1 MIDIINPKVKPQKML
16 AVDKIKVFKSDIFEV
31 VDKISFDSP
40 CYMCAKMRRG
50 YLYNKAKE
58 LGCNKIA
65 LGHHFNDVIET
76 TLLSMFYGSEVK
88 TMMPKLHS
96 DNFEGLELIRPLY
109 LVEEDS
115 IISWKNYNKLTFI
128 NCACRFTESVTLT
141 NNSNSVSKRKE
152 IKELIKELK
161 KINNVR
167 RYLVNDAIINK
178 IATTK
183 NPQNI
188 LGIVKMLDHNITNLL
203 PIIKGNKTKLIMLDD
218 VNDPGNLGTI
228 IRTAAGLGYDG
239 IIMSPNTVDL
249 YNEKVIRS
257 TQGVMFKIP
266 IIKANLQEVIKMLK
280 KEKVFCIGTALTNAK
295 DVKHITKKDKFAICL
310 GNEAKGISKEVLDN
324 MDENVKIAMNN
335 DVESLNVSIAAGII
349 MYEMME

>member
-1 MIDIINPKVKPQKML
+1 MQNNIINITSTSNETIKYFISL
-16 AVDKIKVFKSDIFEV
+16 NDKKTR
-31 VDKISFDSP
+31 
-40 CYMCAKMRRG
+40 MNAKRFIVEG
-50 YLYNKAKE
+50 YHLVNEASKT
-58 LGCNKIA
+58 N
-65 LGHHFNDVIET
+65 
-76 TLLSMFYGSEVK
+76 LLEA
-88 TMMPKLHS
+88 
-96 DNFEGLELIRPLY
+96 
-109 LVEEDS
+109 
-115 IISWKNYNKLTFI
+115 IISTD
-128 NCACRFTESVTLT
+128 E
-141 NNSNSVSKRKE
+141 
-152 IKELIKELK
+152 KELK
-161 KINNVR
+161 KINNVK

-188 LGIVKMLDHNITNLL
+188 LGIVKMLDHNITNLV
-203 PIIKGNKTKLIMLDD
+203 PIIKENKTKLIMLDD

-266 IIKANLQEVIKMLK
+266 IIKANLQEVIKLLK

-324 MDENVKIAMNN
+324 MDENVRIAMNN

-349 MYEMME
+349 MYEMMD

>member
-1 MIDIINPKVKPQKML
+1 MQNNIINITSTSNETIKYFISL
-16 AVDKIKVFKSDIFEV
+16 NDKKTR
-31 VDKISFDSP
+31 
-40 CYMCAKMRRG
+40 MNAKRFIVEG
-50 YLYNKAKE
+50 YHLVNEASKT
-58 LGCNKIA
+58 N
-65 LGHHFNDVIET
+65 
-76 TLLSMFYGSEVK
+76 LLEA
-88 TMMPKLHS
+88 
-96 DNFEGLELIRPLY
+96 
-109 LVEEDS
+109 
-115 IISWKNYNKLTFI
+115 IISTD
-128 NCACRFTESVTLT
+128 E
-141 NNSNSVSKRKE
+141 
-152 IKELIKELK
+152 KELK

-266 IIKANLQEVIKMLK
+266 IMKANLQEVIKLLK

>member
-1 MIDIINPKVKPQKML
+1 MQNNIINITSKSNETIKYFISL
-16 AVDKIKVFKSDIFEV
+16 NDKKTR
-31 VDKISFDSP
+31 
-40 CYMCAKMRRG
+40 MNAKRFIVEG
-50 YLYNKAKE
+50 YHLVNEASKT
-58 LGCNKIA
+58 N
-65 LGHHFNDVIET
+65 
-76 TLLSMFYGSEVK
+76 LLEA
-88 TMMPKLHS
+88 
-96 DNFEGLELIRPLY
+96 
-109 LVEEDS
+109 
-115 IISWKNYNKLTFI
+115 IISTD
-128 NCACRFTESVTLT
+128 E
-141 NNSNSVSKRKE
+141 
-152 IKELIKELK
+152 KELK

>member
-1 MIDIINPKVKPQKML
+1 MQNNIINITSTSNETIKYFISL
-16 AVDKIKVFKSDIFEV
+16 NDKKTR
-31 VDKISFDSP
+31 
-40 CYMCAKMRRG
+40 MNAKRFIVEG
-50 YLYNKAKE
+50 YHLVNEASKT
-58 LGCNKIA
+58 N
-65 LGHHFNDVIET
+65 
-76 TLLSMFYGSEVK
+76 LLEA
-88 TMMPKLHS
+88 
-96 DNFEGLELIRPLY
+96 
-109 LVEEDS
+109 
-115 IISWKNYNKLTFI
+115 IISTD
-128 NCACRFTESVTLT
+128 E
-141 NNSNSVSKRKE
+141 
-152 IKELIKELK
+152 KELK
-161 KINNVR
+161 KINNVK

-266 IIKANLQEVIKMLK
+266 IIKANLQEVIKLLK

-295 DVKHITKKDKFAICL
+295 DVKHITKKNKFAICL
-310 GNEAKGISKEVLDN
+310 GNEAKGISKEVLDS
-324 MDENVKIAMNN
+324 MDENVRIAMKN

>member
-1 MIDIINPKVKPQKML
+1 MQNNIINITSTSNETIKYFISL
-16 AVDKIKVFKSDIFEV
+16 NDKKTR
-31 VDKISFDSP
+31 
-40 CYMCAKMRRG
+40 MNAKRFIIEG
-50 YLYNKAKE
+50 YHLVNEASKT
-58 LGCNKIA
+58 N
-65 LGHHFNDVIET
+65 
-76 TLLSMFYGSEVK
+76 LLEA
-88 TMMPKLHS
+88 
-96 DNFEGLELIRPLY
+96 
-109 LVEEDS
+109 
-115 IISWKNYNKLTFI
+115 IISTD
-128 NCACRFTESVTLT
+128 E
-141 NNSNSVSKRKE
+141 
-152 IKELIKELK
+152 KELK
-161 KINNVR
+161 KINNVK

-188 LGIVKMLDHNITNLL
+188 LGIVKMLDHNITNLV
-203 PIIKGNKTKLIMLDD
+203 PIIKENKTKLIMLDD

-324 MDENVKIAMNN
+324 MDENVKIAMKN

>member
-1 MIDIINPKVKPQKML
+1 MQNNIINITSTSNETIKYFISL
-16 AVDKIKVFKSDIFEV
+16 NDKKTR
-31 VDKISFDSP
+31 
-40 CYMCAKMRRG
+40 MNAKRFIVEG
-50 YLYNKAKE
+50 YHLVNEASKT
-58 LGCNKIA
+58 N
-65 LGHHFNDVIET
+65 
-76 TLLSMFYGSEVK
+76 LLEA
-88 TMMPKLHS
+88 
-96 DNFEGLELIRPLY
+96 
-109 LVEEDS
+109 
-115 IISWKNYNKLTFI
+115 IISTD
-128 NCACRFTESVTLT
+128 E
-141 NNSNSVSKRKE
+141 
-152 IKELIKELK
+152 KELK
-161 KINNVR
+161 KINNVK

-203 PIIKGNKTKLIMLDD
+203 PIIKGNKTKLVMLDD

-266 IIKANLQEVIKMLK
+266 IIKANLQEVIKLLK

-324 MDENVKIAMNN
+324 MDENVKIAMKN

>member
-1 MIDIINPKVKPQKML
+1 MQNNIINITSTSNETIKYFISL
-16 AVDKIKVFKSDIFEV
+16 NDKKTR
-31 VDKISFDSP
+31 
-40 CYMCAKMRRG
+40 MNAKRFIVEG
-50 YLYNKAKE
+50 YHLVNEASKT
-58 LGCNKIA
+58 N
-65 LGHHFNDVIET
+65 
-76 TLLSMFYGSEVK
+76 LLEA
-88 TMMPKLHS
+88 
-96 DNFEGLELIRPLY
+96 
-109 LVEEDS
+109 
-115 IISWKNYNKLTFI
+115 IISTD
-128 NCACRFTESVTLT
+128 E
-141 NNSNSVSKRKE
+141 
-152 IKELIKELK
+152 KELK
-161 KINNVR
+161 KINNVK

-310 GNEAKGISKEVLDN
+310 GNEAKGISKEVLDS

>member
-1 MIDIINPKVKPQKML
+1 MQNNIINITSTSNETIKYFISL
-16 AVDKIKVFKSDIFEV
+16 NDKKTR
-31 VDKISFDSP
+31 
-40 CYMCAKMRRG
+40 MNAKRFIVEG
-50 YLYNKAKE
+50 YHLVNEASKT
-58 LGCNKIA
+58 N
-65 LGHHFNDVIET
+65 
-76 TLLSMFYGSEVK
+76 LLEA
-88 TMMPKLHS
+88 
-96 DNFEGLELIRPLY
+96 
-109 LVEEDS
+109 
-115 IISWKNYNKLTFI
+115 IISTD
-128 NCACRFTESVTLT
+128 E
-141 NNSNSVSKRKE
+141 
-152 IKELIKELK
+152 KELK
-161 KINNVR
+161 KINNVK

-266 IIKANLQEVIKMLK
+266 IIKANLQEIIKLLK

-295 DVKHITKKDKFAICL
+295 DVKHIAKKDKFAICL

-324 MDENVKIAMNN
+324 MDENVKIAMKN

>member
-1 MIDIINPKVKPQKML
+1 MQNNIINITSTSNETIKYFISL
-16 AVDKIKVFKSDIFEV
+16 NDKKTR
-31 VDKISFDSP
+31 
-40 CYMCAKMRRG
+40 MNAKRFIVEG
-50 YLYNKAKE
+50 YHLVNEASKT
-58 LGCNKIA
+58 N
-65 LGHHFNDVIET
+65 
-76 TLLSMFYGSEVK
+76 LLEA
-88 TMMPKLHS
+88 
-96 DNFEGLELIRPLY
+96 
-109 LVEEDS
+109 
-115 IISWKNYNKLTFI
+115 IISTD
-128 NCACRFTESVTLT
+128 E
-141 NNSNSVSKRKE
+141 
-152 IKELIKELK
+152 KELK
-161 KINNVR
+161 KINNVK

-310 GNEAKGISKEVLDN
+310 GNEAKGISKEVLDS
-324 MDENVKIAMNN
+324 MDENAKIAMNN

>member
-1 MIDIINPKVKPQKML
+1 MQNNIINITSTSNETIKYFISL
-16 AVDKIKVFKSDIFEV
+16 NDKKTR
-31 VDKISFDSP
+31 
-40 CYMCAKMRRG
+40 MNAKRFIVEG
-50 YLYNKAKE
+50 YHLVNEASKT
-58 LGCNKIA
+58 N
-65 LGHHFNDVIET
+65 
-76 TLLSMFYGSEVK
+76 LLEA
-88 TMMPKLHS
+88 
-96 DNFEGLELIRPLY
+96 
-109 LVEEDS
+109 
-115 IISWKNYNKLTFI
+115 IISTD
-128 NCACRFTESVTLT
+128 E
-141 NNSNSVSKRKE
+141 
-152 IKELIKELK
+152 KELK
-161 KINNVR
+161 KINNVK

-188 LGIVKMLDHNITNLL
+188 LGIVKMLDHNITNLV

-266 IIKANLQEVIKMLK
+266 IIKANLQEVIKLLK

-324 MDENVKIAMNN
+324 MDENVRIAMKN

>member
-1 MIDIINPKVKPQKML
+1 MQNNIINITSTSNETIKYFISLNDKKTRMNAKRFIVEGYHL
-16 AVDKIKVFKSDIFEV
+16 VDEASKT
-31 VDKISFDSP
+31 
-40 CYMCAKMRRG
+40 
-50 YLYNKAKE
+50 N
-58 LGCNKIA
+58 
-65 LGHHFNDVIET
+65 
-76 TLLSMFYGSEVK
+76 LLEA
-88 TMMPKLHS
+88 
-96 DNFEGLELIRPLY
+96 
-109 LVEEDS
+109 
-115 IISWKNYNKLTFI
+115 IISTD
-128 NCACRFTESVTLT
+128 E
-141 NNSNSVSKRKE
+141 
-152 IKELIKELK
+152 KELK
-161 KINNVR
+161 KINNVK

-188 LGIVKMLDHNITNLL
+188 LGIVKMLDHNITNLV
-203 PIIKGNKTKLIMLDD
+203 PIIKENKTKLIMLDD

-266 IIKANLQEVIKMLK
+266 IIKANLQEVIKLLK

-349 MYEMME
+349 MYEMMETNY

>member
-1 MIDIINPKVKPQKML
+1 MQNNIINITSTSNETIKYFISLNDKKTRMNAKRFIVEGYHL
-16 AVDKIKVFKSDIFEV
+16 VDEASKT
-31 VDKISFDSP
+31 
-40 CYMCAKMRRG
+40 
-50 YLYNKAKE
+50 N
-58 LGCNKIA
+58 
-65 LGHHFNDVIET
+65 
-76 TLLSMFYGSEVK
+76 LLEA
-88 TMMPKLHS
+88 
-96 DNFEGLELIRPLY
+96 
-109 LVEEDS
+109 
-115 IISWKNYNKLTFI
+115 IISTD
-128 NCACRFTESVTLT
+128 E
-141 NNSNSVSKRKE
+141 
-152 IKELIKELK
+152 KELK

>member
-1 MIDIINPKVKPQKML
+1 MQNNIINITSTSNETIKYFISL
-16 AVDKIKVFKSDIFEV
+16 NDKKTR
-31 VDKISFDSP
+31 
-40 CYMCAKMRRG
+40 MNAKRFIVEG
-50 YLYNKAKE
+50 YHLVNEASKT
-58 LGCNKIA
+58 N
-65 LGHHFNDVIET
+65 
-76 TLLSMFYGSEVK
+76 LLEA
-88 TMMPKLHS
+88 
-96 DNFEGLELIRPLY
+96 
-109 LVEEDS
+109 
-115 IISWKNYNKLTFI
+115 IISTD
-128 NCACRFTESVTLT
+128 E
-141 NNSNSVSKRKE
+141 
-152 IKELIKELK
+152 KELK
-161 KINNVR
+161 KINNVK

-188 LGIVKMLDHNITNLL
+188 LGIVKMLDHNIANLL

-266 IIKANLQEVIKMLK
+266 IIKANLQEVIKLLK

-349 MYEMME
+349 MYELME

>member
-1 MIDIINPKVKPQKML
+1 MQNNIINITSTSNETIKYFISL
-16 AVDKIKVFKSDIFEV
+16 NDKKTR
-31 VDKISFDSP
+31 
-40 CYMCAKMRRG
+40 MNAKRFIVEG
-50 YLYNKAKE
+50 YHLVNEASKT
-58 LGCNKIA
+58 N
-65 LGHHFNDVIET
+65 
-76 TLLSMFYGSEVK
+76 LLEA
-88 TMMPKLHS
+88 
-96 DNFEGLELIRPLY
+96 
-109 LVEEDS
+109 
-115 IISWKNYNKLTFI
+115 IISTD
-128 NCACRFTESVTLT
+128 E
-141 NNSNSVSKRKE
+141 
-152 IKELIKELK
+152 KELK

-349 MYEMME
+349 MYEMMETNY

>member
-1 MIDIINPKVKPQKML
+1 MQNNIINITSTSSETIKYFISL
-16 AVDKIKVFKSDIFEV
+16 NDKKTR
-31 VDKISFDSP
+31 
-40 CYMCAKMRRG
+40 MNAKRFIVEG
-50 YLYNKAKE
+50 YHLVNEASKT
-58 LGCNKIA
+58 N
-65 LGHHFNDVIET
+65 
-76 TLLSMFYGSEVK
+76 LLEA
-88 TMMPKLHS
+88 
-96 DNFEGLELIRPLY
+96 
-109 LVEEDS
+109 
-115 IISWKNYNKLTFI
+115 IISTD
-128 NCACRFTESVTLT
+128 E
-141 NNSNSVSKRKE
+141 
-152 IKELIKELK
+152 KELK
-161 KINNVR
+161 KINNVK

-266 IIKANLQEVIKMLK
+266 IIKANLQEIIKLLK

-324 MDENVKIAMNN
+324 MDENVRIAMKN

>member
-1 MIDIINPKVKPQKML
+1 MQNNIINITSTSNETIKYFISLNDKKTRMNAKRFIVEGYHL
-16 AVDKIKVFKSDIFEV
+16 VDEASKT
-31 VDKISFDSP
+31 
-40 CYMCAKMRRG
+40 
-50 YLYNKAKE
+50 N
-58 LGCNKIA
+58 
-65 LGHHFNDVIET
+65 
-76 TLLSMFYGSEVK
+76 LLEA
-88 TMMPKLHS
+88 
-96 DNFEGLELIRPLY
+96 
-109 LVEEDS
+109 
-115 IISWKNYNKLTFI
+115 IISTD
-128 NCACRFTESVTLT
+128 E
-141 NNSNSVSKRKE
+141 
-152 IKELIKELK
+152 KELK
-161 KINNVR
+161 KINNVK

-188 LGIVKMLDHNITNLL
+188 LGIVKMLDHNITNLV
-203 PIIKGNKTKLIMLDD
+203 PIIKENKTKLIMLDD

-266 IIKANLQEVIKMLK
+266 IIKANLQEVIKLLK

-349 MYEMME
+349 MYEIME

>member
-1 MIDIINPKVKPQKML
+1 MQNNIINITSTSNETIKYFISL
-16 AVDKIKVFKSDIFEV
+16 NDKKTR
-31 VDKISFDSP
+31 
-40 CYMCAKMRRG
+40 MNAKRFIVEG
-50 YLYNKAKE
+50 YHLVNEASKT
-58 LGCNKIA
+58 N
-65 LGHHFNDVIET
+65 
-76 TLLSMFYGSEVK
+76 LLEA
-88 TMMPKLHS
+88 
-96 DNFEGLELIRPLY
+96 
-109 LVEEDS
+109 
-115 IISWKNYNKLTFI
+115 IISTD
-128 NCACRFTESVTLT
+128 E
-141 NNSNSVSKRKE
+141 
-152 IKELIKELK
+152 KELK
-161 KINNVR
+161 KINNVK

-188 LGIVKMLDHNITNLL
+188 LGIVKMLDHNITNLV
-203 PIIKGNKTKLIMLDD
+203 PIIKENKTKLIMLDD

>member
-1 MIDIINPKVKPQKML
+1 MQNNIINITSTSNETIKYFISL
-16 AVDKIKVFKSDIFEV
+16 NDKKTR
-31 VDKISFDSP
+31 
-40 CYMCAKMRRG
+40 MNAKRFIVEG
-50 YLYNKAKE
+50 YHLVNEASKT
-58 LGCNKIA
+58 N
-65 LGHHFNDVIET
+65 
-76 TLLSMFYGSEVK
+76 LLEA
-88 TMMPKLHS
+88 
-96 DNFEGLELIRPLY
+96 
-109 LVEEDS
+109 
-115 IISWKNYNKLTFI
+115 IISTD
-128 NCACRFTESVTLT
+128 E
-141 NNSNSVSKRKE
+141 
-152 IKELIKELK
+152 KELK
-161 KINNVR
+161 KINNVK

-324 MDENVKIAMNN
+324 MDENVRIAMKN

>member
-1 MIDIINPKVKPQKML
+1 MQNNIINITSTSNETIKYFISL
-16 AVDKIKVFKSDIFEV
+16 NDKKTR
-31 VDKISFDSP
+31 
-40 CYMCAKMRRG
+40 MNAKRFIVEG
-50 YLYNKAKE
+50 YHLVNEASKT
-58 LGCNKIA
+58 N
-65 LGHHFNDVIET
+65 
-76 TLLSMFYGSEVK
+76 LLEA
-88 TMMPKLHS
+88 
-96 DNFEGLELIRPLY
+96 
-109 LVEEDS
+109 
-115 IISWKNYNKLTFI
+115 IISTD
-128 NCACRFTESVTLT
+128 E
-141 NNSNSVSKRKE
+141 
-152 IKELIKELK
+152 KELK
-161 KINNVR
+161 KINNVK

-203 PIIKGNKTKLIMLDD
+203 PIIKGNKTKRIMLDD

-266 IIKANLQEVIKMLK
+266 IIKANLQEIIKLLK

-324 MDENVKIAMNN
+324 MDENVKIAMKN

>member
-1 MIDIINPKVKPQKML
+1 MQNNIINITSTSNETIKYFISLNDKKTRMNAKRFIVEGYHLVNEASKTNL
-16 AVDKIKVFKSDIFEV
+16 LEAVISSDE
-31 VDKISFDSP
+31 
-40 CYMCAKMRRG
+40 
-50 YLYNKAKE
+50 
-58 LGCNKIA
+58 
-65 LGHHFNDVIET
+65 
-76 TLLSMFYGSEVK
+76 
-88 TMMPKLHS
+88 
-96 DNFEGLELIRPLY
+96 
-109 LVEEDS
+109 
-115 IISWKNYNKLTFI
+115 
-128 NCACRFTESVTLT
+128 
-141 NNSNSVSKRKE
+141 
-152 IKELIKELK
+152 KELK
-161 KINNVR
+161 KINNVK
-167 RYLVNDAIINK
+167 RYLVSDAIINK

-188 LGIVKMLDHNITNLL
+188 LGIVKMLDHNITNLV
-203 PIIKGNKTKLIMLDD
+203 PIIKENKTKLIMLDD

-266 IIKANLQEVIKMLK
+266 IIKANLQEVIKLLK

-324 MDENVKIAMNN
+324 MDENVKIAMKN

>member
-1 MIDIINPKVKPQKML
+1 MQNNIINITSISNETIKYFISL
-16 AVDKIKVFKSDIFEV
+16 NDKKTR
-31 VDKISFDSP
+31 
-40 CYMCAKMRRG
+40 MNAKRFIVEG
-50 YLYNKAKE
+50 YHLVNEASKT
-58 LGCNKIA
+58 N
-65 LGHHFNDVIET
+65 
-76 TLLSMFYGSEVK
+76 LLEA
-88 TMMPKLHS
+88 
-96 DNFEGLELIRPLY
+96 
-109 LVEEDS
+109 
-115 IISWKNYNKLTFI
+115 IISTD
-128 NCACRFTESVTLT
+128 E
-141 NNSNSVSKRKE
+141 
-152 IKELIKELK
+152 KELK
-161 KINNVR
+161 KINNVK

-188 LGIVKMLDHNITNLL
+188 LGIVKMLDHNITNLV
-203 PIIKGNKTKLIMLDD
+203 PIIKENKTKLIMLDD

-266 IIKANLQEVIKMLK
+266 IIKANLQEVIKLLK

-324 MDENVKIAMNN
+324 MDENVRIAMKN

>member
-1 MIDIINPKVKPQKML
+1 MQNNIINITSTSNETIKYFISL
-16 AVDKIKVFKSDIFEV
+16 NDKKTR
-31 VDKISFDSP
+31 
-40 CYMCAKMRRG
+40 MNAKRFIVEG
-50 YLYNKAKE
+50 YHLVNEASKT
-58 LGCNKIA
+58 N
-65 LGHHFNDVIET
+65 
-76 TLLSMFYGSEVK
+76 LLEA
-88 TMMPKLHS
+88 
-96 DNFEGLELIRPLY
+96 
-109 LVEEDS
+109 
-115 IISWKNYNKLTFI
+115 IISTD
-128 NCACRFTESVTLT
+128 E
-141 NNSNSVSKRKE
+141 
-152 IKELIKELK
+152 KELK

>member
-1 MIDIINPKVKPQKML
+1 MQNNIINITSTSNETIKYFISLNDKKTRMNAKRFIVEGYHLVNEASKTNL
-16 AVDKIKVFKSDIFEV
+16 LEAVISSDE
-31 VDKISFDSP
+31 
-40 CYMCAKMRRG
+40 
-50 YLYNKAKE
+50 
-58 LGCNKIA
+58 
-65 LGHHFNDVIET
+65 
-76 TLLSMFYGSEVK
+76 
-88 TMMPKLHS
+88 
-96 DNFEGLELIRPLY
+96 
-109 LVEEDS
+109 
-115 IISWKNYNKLTFI
+115 
-128 NCACRFTESVTLT
+128 
-141 NNSNSVSKRKE
+141 
-152 IKELIKELK
+152 KELK
-161 KINNVR
+161 KINNVK
-167 RYLVNDAIINK
+167 RYLVSDAIINK

-188 LGIVKMLDHNITNLL
+188 LGIVKMLDHNITNLV
-203 PIIKGNKTKLIMLDD
+203 PIIKENKTKLIMLDD

-266 IIKANLQEVIKMLK
+266 IIKANLQEVIKLLK

-310 GNEAKGISKEVLDN
+310 GNEAKGISKEVLDS
-324 MDENVKIAMNN
+324 MDENVRIAMKN

>member
-1 MIDIINPKVKPQKML
+1 MQNNIINITSTSNETIKYFISL
-16 AVDKIKVFKSDIFEV
+16 NDKKTR
-31 VDKISFDSP
+31 
-40 CYMCAKMRRG
+40 MNAKRFIVEG
-50 YLYNKAKE
+50 YHLVNEASKT
-58 LGCNKIA
+58 N
-65 LGHHFNDVIET
+65 
-76 TLLSMFYGSEVK
+76 LLEA
-88 TMMPKLHS
+88 
-96 DNFEGLELIRPLY
+96 
-109 LVEEDS
+109 
-115 IISWKNYNKLTFI
+115 IISTD
-128 NCACRFTESVTLT
+128 E
-141 NNSNSVSKRKE
+141 
-152 IKELIKELK
+152 KELK

-203 PIIKGNKTKLIMLDD
+203 PIIKENKTKLIMLDD

>member
-1 MIDIINPKVKPQKML
+1 MQNNIINITSTSNETIKYFISL
-16 AVDKIKVFKSDIFEV
+16 NDKKTR
-31 VDKISFDSP
+31 
-40 CYMCAKMRRG
+40 MNAKRFIVEG
-50 YLYNKAKE
+50 YHLVNEASKT
-58 LGCNKIA
+58 N
-65 LGHHFNDVIET
+65 
-76 TLLSMFYGSEVK
+76 LLEA
-88 TMMPKLHS
+88 
-96 DNFEGLELIRPLY
+96 
-109 LVEEDS
+109 
-115 IISWKNYNKLTFI
+115 IISTD
-128 NCACRFTESVTLT
+128 E
-141 NNSNSVSKRKE
+141 
-152 IKELIKELK
+152 KELK
-161 KINNVR
+161 KINNVK

-188 LGIVKMLDHNITNLL
+188 LGIVKMLDHNITNLV
-203 PIIKGNKTKLIMLDD
+203 PIIKENKTKLIMLDD

-266 IIKANLQEVIKMLK
+266 IIKANLQEVIKLLK

-324 MDENVKIAMNN
+324 MDGNVRIAMKN

>member
-1 MIDIINPKVKPQKML
+1 MQNNIINITSTSNETIKYFITLNDKKTRMNAKRFIVEGYHL
-16 AVDKIKVFKSDIFEV
+16 VDEASKT
-31 VDKISFDSP
+31 
-40 CYMCAKMRRG
+40 
-50 YLYNKAKE
+50 N
-58 LGCNKIA
+58 
-65 LGHHFNDVIET
+65 
-76 TLLSMFYGSEVK
+76 LLEA
-88 TMMPKLHS
+88 
-96 DNFEGLELIRPLY
+96 
-109 LVEEDS
+109 
-115 IISWKNYNKLTFI
+115 IISTD
-128 NCACRFTESVTLT
+128 E
-141 NNSNSVSKRKE
+141 
-152 IKELIKELK
+152 KELK
-161 KINNVR
+161 KINNVK

-188 LGIVKMLDHNITNLL
+188 LGIVKMLDHNITNLV
-203 PIIKGNKTKLIMLDD
+203 PIIKENKTKLIMLDD

-266 IIKANLQEVIKMLK
+266 IIKANLQEVIKLLK

>member
-1 MIDIINPKVKPQKML
+1 MQNNIINITSTSNETIKYFISL
-16 AVDKIKVFKSDIFEV
+16 NDKKTR
-31 VDKISFDSP
+31 
-40 CYMCAKMRRG
+40 MNAKRFIVEG
-50 YLYNKAKE
+50 YHLVNEASKT
-58 LGCNKIA
+58 N
-65 LGHHFNDVIET
+65 
-76 TLLSMFYGSEVK
+76 LLEA
-88 TMMPKLHS
+88 
-96 DNFEGLELIRPLY
+96 
-109 LVEEDS
+109 
-115 IISWKNYNKLTFI
+115 IISTD
-128 NCACRFTESVTLT
+128 E
-141 NNSNSVSKRKE
+141 
-152 IKELIKELK
+152 KELK
-161 KINNVR
+161 KINNVK

-218 VNDPGNLGTI
+218 VNDPGNLGTS

-266 IIKANLQEVIKMLK
+266 IIKANLQEIIKLLK

-324 MDENVKIAMNN
+324 MDENVKIAMKN

>member
-1 MIDIINPKVKPQKML
+1 MQNNIINITSTSNETIKYFISL
-16 AVDKIKVFKSDIFEV
+16 NDKKTR
-31 VDKISFDSP
+31 
-40 CYMCAKMRRG
+40 MNAKRFIVEG
-50 YLYNKAKE
+50 YHLVNEASKT
-58 LGCNKIA
+58 N
-65 LGHHFNDVIET
+65 
-76 TLLSMFYGSEVK
+76 LLEA
-88 TMMPKLHS
+88 
-96 DNFEGLELIRPLY
+96 
-109 LVEEDS
+109 
-115 IISWKNYNKLTFI
+115 IISTD
-128 NCACRFTESVTLT
+128 E
-141 NNSNSVSKRKE
+141 
-152 IKELIKELK
+152 KELK

-228 IRTAAGLGYDG
+228 IRTASGLGYDG

>member
-1 MIDIINPKVKPQKML
+1 MQNNIINITSTSNETIKYFISLNDKKTRMN
-16 AVDKIKVFKSDIFEV
+16 AKRFIVD
-31 VDKISFDSP
+31 
-40 CYMCAKMRRG
+40 
-50 YLYNKAKE
+50 
-58 LGCNKIA
+58 
-65 LGHHFNDVIET
+65 
-76 TLLSMFYGSEVK
+76 LLEA
-88 TMMPKLHS
+88 
-96 DNFEGLELIRPLY
+96 
-109 LVEEDS
+109 
-115 IISWKNYNKLTFI
+115 IISTD
-128 NCACRFTESVTLT
+128 E
-141 NNSNSVSKRKE
+141 
-152 IKELIKELK
+152 KELK

>member
-1 MIDIINPKVKPQKML
+1 MQNNIINITSTSNETIKYFISL
-16 AVDKIKVFKSDIFEV
+16 NDKKTR
-31 VDKISFDSP
+31 
-40 CYMCAKMRRG
+40 MNAKRFIVEG
-50 YLYNKAKE
+50 YHLVNEASKT
-58 LGCNKIA
+58 N
-65 LGHHFNDVIET
+65 
-76 TLLSMFYGSEVK
+76 LLEA
-88 TMMPKLHS
+88 
-96 DNFEGLELIRPLY
+96 
-109 LVEEDS
+109 
-115 IISWKNYNKLTFI
+115 IISTD
-128 NCACRFTESVTLT
+128 E
-141 NNSNSVSKRKE
+141 
-152 IKELIKELK
+152 KELK
-161 KINNVR
+161 KINNVK

-188 LGIVKMLDHNITNLL
+188 LGIVKMLDHNITNLV
-203 PIIKGNKTKLIMLDD
+203 PIIKENKTKLIMLDD

-266 IIKANLQEVIKMLK
+266 IIKANLQEVIKLLK

-324 MDENVKIAMNN
+324 MDENVKIAMKN

>member
-1 MIDIINPKVKPQKML
+1 MQNNIINITSTSNETIKYFISL
-16 AVDKIKVFKSDIFEV
+16 NDKKTR
-31 VDKISFDSP
+31 
-40 CYMCAKMRRG
+40 MNAKRFIVEG
-50 YLYNKAKE
+50 YHLVNEASKT
-58 LGCNKIA
+58 N
-65 LGHHFNDVIET
+65 
-76 TLLSMFYGSEVK
+76 LLEA
-88 TMMPKLHS
+88 
-96 DNFEGLELIRPLY
+96 
-109 LVEEDS
+109 
-115 IISWKNYNKLTFI
+115 IISTD
-128 NCACRFTESVTLT
+128 E
-141 NNSNSVSKRKE
+141 
-152 IKELIKELK
+152 KELK
-161 KINNVR
+161 KINNVK

-266 IIKANLQEVIKMLK
+266 IIKANLQEVIKLLK

-349 MYEMME
+349 MYELME

>member
-1 MIDIINPKVKPQKML
+1 MQNNIINITSTSNETIKYFISL
-16 AVDKIKVFKSDIFEV
+16 NDKKTR
-31 VDKISFDSP
+31 
-40 CYMCAKMRRG
+40 MNAKRFIVEG
-50 YLYNKAKE
+50 YHLVNEASKT
-58 LGCNKIA
+58 N
-65 LGHHFNDVIET
+65 
-76 TLLSMFYGSEVK
+76 LLEA
-88 TMMPKLHS
+88 
-96 DNFEGLELIRPLY
+96 
-109 LVEEDS
+109 
-115 IISWKNYNKLTFI
+115 IISTD
-128 NCACRFTESVTLT
+128 E
-141 NNSNSVSKRKE
+141 
-152 IKELIKELK
+152 KELK
-161 KINNVR
+161 KINNVK

-203 PIIKGNKTKLIMLDD
+203 PIIKGNKTKLIMLED

-266 IIKANLQEVIKMLK
+266 IIKANLQEVIKLLK

-324 MDENVKIAMNN
+324 MDENVKIAMKN

>member
-1 MIDIINPKVKPQKML
+1 MRNNIINITSTSNETIKYFISL
-16 AVDKIKVFKSDIFEV
+16 NDKKTR
-31 VDKISFDSP
+31 
-40 CYMCAKMRRG
+40 MNAKRFIVEG
-50 YLYNKAKE
+50 YHLVNEASKT
-58 LGCNKIA
+58 N
-65 LGHHFNDVIET
+65 
-76 TLLSMFYGSEVK
+76 LLEA
-88 TMMPKLHS
+88 
-96 DNFEGLELIRPLY
+96 
-109 LVEEDS
+109 
-115 IISWKNYNKLTFI
+115 IISTD
-128 NCACRFTESVTLT
+128 E
-141 NNSNSVSKRKE
+141 
-152 IKELIKELK
+152 KELK
-161 KINNVR
+161 KINNVK

-266 IIKANLQEVIKMLK
+266 IIKANLQEIIKLLK

-324 MDENVKIAMNN
+324 MDENVKIAMKN

>member
-1 MIDIINPKVKPQKML
+1 MQNNIINITSTSNETIKYFISL
-16 AVDKIKVFKSDIFEV
+16 NDKKTR
-31 VDKISFDSP
+31 
-40 CYMCAKMRRG
+40 MNAKRFIVEG
-50 YLYNKAKE
+50 YHLVNEASKT
-58 LGCNKIA
+58 N
-65 LGHHFNDVIET
+65 
-76 TLLSMFYGSEVK
+76 LLEA
-88 TMMPKLHS
+88 
-96 DNFEGLELIRPLY
+96 
-109 LVEEDS
+109 
-115 IISWKNYNKLTFI
+115 IISTD
-128 NCACRFTESVTLT
+128 E
-141 NNSNSVSKRKE
+141 
-152 IKELIKELK
+152 KELK
-161 KINNVR
+161 KINNVK

-295 DVKHITKKDKFAICL
+295 DVKHITQKDKFAICL

>member
-1 MIDIINPKVKPQKML
+1 MQNNIINITSTSNETIKYFISL
-16 AVDKIKVFKSDIFEV
+16 NDKKTR
-31 VDKISFDSP
+31 
-40 CYMCAKMRRG
+40 MNAKRFIVEG
-50 YLYNKAKE
+50 YHLVNEASKT
-58 LGCNKIA
+58 N
-65 LGHHFNDVIET
+65 
-76 TLLSMFYGSEVK
+76 LLEA
-88 TMMPKLHS
+88 
-96 DNFEGLELIRPLY
+96 
-109 LVEEDS
+109 
-115 IISWKNYNKLTFI
+115 IISTD
-128 NCACRFTESVTLT
+128 E
-141 NNSNSVSKRKE
+141 
-152 IKELIKELK
+152 KELK
-161 KINNVR
+161 KINNVK

-266 IIKANLQEVIKMLK
+266 IIKANLQEIIKLLK

-324 MDENVKIAMNN
+324 MDENVKIAMKN

-349 MYEMME
+349 MYELME

>member
-1 MIDIINPKVKPQKML
+1 MQNNIINITSTSNETIKYFISL
-16 AVDKIKVFKSDIFEV
+16 NDKKTR
-31 VDKISFDSP
+31 
-40 CYMCAKMRRG
+40 MNAKRFIVEG
-50 YLYNKAKE
+50 YHLVNEASKT
-58 LGCNKIA
+58 N
-65 LGHHFNDVIET
+65 
-76 TLLSMFYGSEVK
+76 LLEA
-88 TMMPKLHS
+88 
-96 DNFEGLELIRPLY
+96 
-109 LVEEDS
+109 
-115 IISWKNYNKLTFI
+115 IISTD
-128 NCACRFTESVTLT
+128 E
-141 NNSNSVSKRKE
+141 
-152 IKELIKELK
+152 KELK

-324 MDENVKIAMNN
+324 MDENVRIAMNN

-349 MYEMME
+349 MYEMMG

>member
-1 MIDIINPKVKPQKML
+1 MQNNIINITSTSNETIKYFISL
-16 AVDKIKVFKSDIFEV
+16 NDKKTR
-31 VDKISFDSP
+31 
-40 CYMCAKMRRG
+40 MNAKRFIVEG
-50 YLYNKAKE
+50 YHLVNEASKT
-58 LGCNKIA
+58 N
-65 LGHHFNDVIET
+65 
-76 TLLSMFYGSEVK
+76 LLEA
-88 TMMPKLHS
+88 
-96 DNFEGLELIRPLY
+96 
-109 LVEEDS
+109 
-115 IISWKNYNKLTFI
+115 IISTD
-128 NCACRFTESVTLT
+128 E
-141 NNSNSVSKRKE
+141 
-152 IKELIKELK
+152 KELK
-161 KINNVR
+161 KINNVK

-249 YNEKVIRS
+249 YSEKVIRS

-266 IIKANLQEVIKMLK
+266 IIKANLQEVIKLLK

-324 MDENVKIAMNN
+324 MDENVRIAMKN

>member
-1 MIDIINPKVKPQKML
+1 MQNNIINITSTSNETIKYFISL
-16 AVDKIKVFKSDIFEV
+16 NDKKTR
-31 VDKISFDSP
+31 
-40 CYMCAKMRRG
+40 MNAKRFIVEG
-50 YLYNKAKE
+50 YHLVNEASKT
-58 LGCNKIA
+58 N
-65 LGHHFNDVIET
+65 
-76 TLLSMFYGSEVK
+76 LLEA
-88 TMMPKLHS
+88 
-96 DNFEGLELIRPLY
+96 
-109 LVEEDS
+109 
-115 IISWKNYNKLTFI
+115 IISTD
-128 NCACRFTESVTLT
+128 E
-141 NNSNSVSKRKE
+141 
-152 IKELIKELK
+152 KELK
-161 KINNVR
+161 KINNVK

-266 IIKANLQEVIKMLK
+266 IIKANLQEIIKLLK

-310 GNEAKGISKEVLDN
+310 GNEAKGISKEVVDN
-324 MDENVKIAMNN
+324 MDENVKIAMKN

-349 MYEMME
+349 MYELME

>member
-1 MIDIINPKVKPQKML
+1 MQNNIINITSTSNETIKYFISL
-16 AVDKIKVFKSDIFEV
+16 NDKKTR
-31 VDKISFDSP
+31 
-40 CYMCAKMRRG
+40 MNAKRFIVEG
-50 YLYNKAKE
+50 YHLVNEASKT
-58 LGCNKIA
+58 N
-65 LGHHFNDVIET
+65 
-76 TLLSMFYGSEVK
+76 LLEA
-88 TMMPKLHS
+88 
-96 DNFEGLELIRPLY
+96 
-109 LVEEDS
+109 
-115 IISWKNYNKLTFI
+115 IISTD
-128 NCACRFTESVTLT
+128 E
-141 NNSNSVSKRKE
+141 
-152 IKELIKELK
+152 KELK
-161 KINNVR
+161 KINNVK

-188 LGIVKMLDHNITNLL
+188 LGIVKMLDHNITNLV
-203 PIIKGNKTKLIMLDD
+203 PIIKENKTKLIMLDD

-295 DVKHITKKDKFAICL
+295 DVKHITEKDKFAICL

-324 MDENVKIAMNN
+324 MDENVKIAMKN